1 MPDRWIS
8 LHAFHQAGTDLLLGT
23 AVDGLVRELDGR
35 LDRFFFLRYW
45 EGGPHLRL
53 RLLPRVPDDA
63 VMIEKRATAVL
74 EEHLAAYPTTVTWD
88 RERYALLAQEF
99 ARQEGLVAY
108 DHRLRPDDHVEA
120 IAYRPEYATFG
131 GPQAVA
137 AVERHFTDSSRIA
150 LAILRGEH
158 DHRRRLG
165 HALAAMMLALMSWEP
180 DPRRLAPL
188 LARER
193 DRWDPAPARA
203 RQGEIFTKQR
213 EALTAQAERC
223 RLIAARPASSESHAP
238 APSADGPPPG
248 GVLDAGDARDSLG
261 AWWRS
266 IDTLHRR
273 LVALQRAGVFY
284 PVHREGASRTPG
296 RPRIP
301 DTPGPAGVDTPVDA
315 ERHDV
320 LIVLNRCVHLF
331 CNRLGLSIVEEAHLR
346 YLTAVT
352 LDGLAQK
359 EGTS

>member
-53 RLLPRVPDDA
+53 RLLPRVPGDA

-88 RERYALLAQEF
+88 RERYALIAQEF

-108 DHRLRPDDHVEA
+108 DRRLRPDDHVEA

-131 GPQAVA
+131 GPQAVT

-165 HALAAMMLALMSWEP
+165 HALAAMMLALVAWEP
-180 DPRRLAPL
+180 DPRRL
-188 LARER
+188 
-193 DRWDPAPARA
+193 
-203 RQGEIFTKQR
+203 
-213 EALTAQAERC
+213 
-223 RLIAARPASSESHAP
+223 
-238 APSADGPPPG
+238 
-248 GVLDAGDARDSLG
+248 
-261 AWWRS
+261 
-266 IDTLHRR
+266 
-273 LVALQRAGVFY
+273 
-284 PVHREGASRTPG
+284 
-296 RPRIP
+296 
-301 DTPGPAGVDTPVDA
+301 
-315 ERHDV
+315 
-320 LIVLNRCVHLF
+320 
-331 CNRLGLSIVEEAHLR
+331 
-346 YLTAVT
+346 
-352 LDGLAQK
+352 
-359 EGTS
+359 